1 MSESIFR
8 EEIKTQGFAEPELVE
23 REPNLY
29 NAEHSHE
36 FDVSVFI
43 VSGELTVTTPDGVTT
58 CQAGDRF
65 ALNGGIV
72 HTEQY
77 GPEGTKVLVGKRLQ

>member
-1 MSESIFR
+1 MNENIFR
-8 EEIKTQGFAEPELVE
+8 EEIKAQGFVEPELVE

-29 NAEHSHE
+29 NAEHTHD
-36 FDVSVFI
+36 FDVSALI

-58 CQAGDRF
+58 CRAGDHF
-65 ALNGGIV
+65 ALNRGIV

-77 GPEGTKVLVGKRLQ
+77 GPHGTKVLVGKRQ